1 MASFLQK
8 NCFKF
13 IAIVVI
19 SDLNSIVVNSMLST
33 HMIKMST
40 SNRAGSVIDWGSEH
54 AASVVQ
60 LVTILYLFH
69 YMYLTLWHGVHI
81 YIRICIKFITVYL
94 QPSPPK
100 NSKPSSPKI
109 IDKEKELKQS
119 ERENKNYIIK

>member
-54 AASVVQ
+54 TASVVQ

-81 YIRICIKFITVYL
+81 YI
-94 QPSPPK
+94 
-100 NSKPSSPKI
+100 
-109 IDKEKELKQS
+109 
-119 ERENKNYIIK
+119 